1 VLQYTAETR
10 LKRVDDNSITHARI
24 RELQASNAID
34 LLNILNARL
43 ERRVSEGAEIVP
55 ITGAE
60 FPRLSHQFRPPAVQT
75 PLVPIELV
83 GTLVAIIR
91 VQARFRARR
100 IRRSEKFA
108 EALETFRR
116 HHERVR
122 SVLVLQRVARGC
134 IIRKRVKKQ
143 RRAVAVLTRVYD
155 HYRFRLKFEMHRN
168 VKRAT
173 PRKQTVSVI
182 GYPPPVTSNNSF
194 KRRSV
199 VMRESEVVSKT
210 LKSATAIQRH
220 FRGHQTRKFIKEMT
234 GFSNLSQGLRNIVKL
249 QSFVRG
255 SLARIQFQRTKE
267 MLRQRSLQ
275 TPPSVCL
282 VRCSVTCPDVRRYV

>member
-1 VLQYTAETR
+1 MLQYTTETR

-55 ITGAE
+55 IAGAE
-60 FPRLSHQFRPPAVQT
+60 FPRMSHQLRPPAVQT
-75 PLVPIELV
+75 PSIPIELV

-108 EALETFRR
+108 EALETFRKQ
-116 HHERVR
+116 HERVR

-155 HYRFRLKFEMHRN
+155 HYRFRLQFEIHRN
-168 VKRAT
+168 VKKVA
-173 PRKQTVSVI
+173 PRKRTEYS
-182 GYPPPVTSNNSF
+182 PPVTSNNSF

-199 VMRESEVVSKT
+199 VVRESEAVSKT

-220 FRGHQTRKFIKEMT
+220 FRGHQTRKLIKKMT
-234 GFSNLSQGLRNIVKL
+234 GFSNLTQGLRNIVKL

-255 SLARIQFQRTKE
+255 GLARIQFQRTKE
-267 MLRQRSLQ
+267 MMRQRSLQ

-282 VRCSVTCPDVRRYV
+282 VRCSITCSDARRFG